1 MLLVIIFSTYD
12 NFLWLGHRFTIDL
25 KVQKKYLRQEVCPFW
40 CFIIFLALA
49 EMEICQT
56 RLLSQVSFFFQM
68 SLNHE
73 FVSTGFLNFK
83 LIFWQITKMI
93 ICRYSEEVWSVL
105 VGSIV
110 WYRVSRDNQLYAEL
124 CSPRGCSIVSNYYH
138 KLRKLVGGDS
148 FRELELGKW
157 VTITI
162 TFLNFFFHLPETCL
176 DKPTPL
182 FRG

>member
-1 MLLVIIFSTYD
+1 
-12 NFLWLGHRFTIDL
+12 
-25 KVQKKYLRQEVCPFW
+25 
-40 CFIIFLALA
+40 
-49 EMEICQT
+49 
-56 RLLSQVSFFFQM
+56 M

-138 KLRKLVGGDS
+138 KLRTLVGGDS

-162 TFLNFFFHLPETCL
+162 TFLNFFSPFTRNMPGQANAIVQRLKTDTHVRYQDDWKVITFFIGGNDLCDYCHDQVTNAFIL
-176 DKPTPL
+176 D
-182 FRG
+182 

>member
-1 MLLVIIFSTYD
+1 MS
-12 NFLWLGHRFTIDL
+12 NTITL
-25 KVQKKYLRQEVCPFW
+25 PSK
-40 CFIIFLALA
+40 
-49 EMEICQT
+49 
-56 RLLSQVSFFFQM
+56 FFFQM
-68 SLNHE
+68 SINHE
-73 FVSTGFLNFK
+73 FVSTGLFNFK

-162 TFLNFFFHLPETCL
+162 TFLIFFSIYQKHAWTSQRHRSEVENWHSRALPRRLESHHLFHWWKRFVWLLSRPGNIIHL
-176 DKPTPL
+176 D
-182 FRG
+182 

>member
-1 MLLVIIFSTYD
+1 MFYYFFSIGGD
-12 NFLWLGHRFTIDL
+12 GDLSNTITL
-25 KVQKKYLRQEVCPFW
+25 PSK
-40 CFIIFLALA
+40 
-49 EMEICQT
+49 
-56 RLLSQVSFFFQM
+56 FFFQM

-83 LIFWQITKMI
+83 LIFWQLTKMI

-110 WYRVSRDNQLYAEL
+110 WYWVSRDNQLYAEL

-162 TFLNFFFHLPETCL
+162 TFLKIFFHLPETCL
-176 DKPTPL
+176 DKPTPS
-182 FRG
+182 FRGWKLTLTCVTKTTGKSSPFSLVETICVITVTTR